1 MRRTN
6 AFLVRKSK
14 GTVESFDRQ
23 KIVESLVDEAKVDRS
38 IAMEIAVEV
47 EIEIRHMDLEFVSAP
62 LIREIVNA
70 KLLEYGLEDARKVYT
85 RVGLPVADVERMI
98 AGVHW
103 YSKENAN
110 LQRNPETIHKLLAD
124 SVIREHTLLKI
135 LPVKL
140 SDMHMKGAIHIH
152 ELEYFP
158 TRPFCQS
165 HDARFFFKHGFVADG
180 TGTHTAVAGPA
191 KKAEVALLHALK
203 VLQASQVNCGG
214 GQGLHNFT
222 VFMAPYLQGLNYNIL
237 KQIAQTM
244 FFELGE
250 MYVARGGQTVFSS
263 VSLEPGV
270 PKAYQDIPAIGP
282 GGKEIGVYSD
292 YTDETTRF
300 FDAIVEVALDGDYMG
315 KPFNWP
321 KLEVRLTREWF
332 HPYNKEFLLSSQ
344 LAAKFGSP
352 YYFNAGAPYM
362 PGEMICTQCC
372 RYYMQHADWNDKND
386 LLNGTLRGGVIQNIT
401 VNLPQCA
408 YDANGDD
415 NRLYEEIDRR
425 MAASRD
431 VLLIKINEMKK
442 RLAEGFLP
450 FLSQPVDDNLYKIKW
465 YDYEYTDGDLGQL
478 RVKSSYET
486 HLSGTPYLVPD
497 RQGATIGVL
506 GLNEMLKAHIG
517 SELHESQDAWKFGLK
532 VIDRMRQTVEE
543 YTKETGTYF
552 GLVQSPA
559 ESCAHRLALIDLR
572 TYKPKVVVQGNSGNE
587 EQGVPAVYYTNS
599 THVRVSAPI
608 SLGDRIKI
616 EASFHPLFNGGTILH
631 VFLGEAYPDPEAV
644 WKLTEHIATRTLT
657 GYFTYT
663 RDLTICK
670 RCKMVYSGLHSR
682 CPNCNAGDVD
692 LEHWSRI
699 TGYYQE
705 VSGWNAG
712 KKAELMDRHRH
723 DVKVEII

>member
-14 GTVESFDRQ
+14 GTVESFDRK
-23 KIVESLVDEAKVDRS
+23 KIAESLVDEAKVNRS

-85 RVGLPVADVERMI
+85 RVGLPVADVEKMI

-222 VFMAPYLQGLNYNIL
+222 VFMAPYLQGLNYNNL

-270 PKAYQDIPAIGP
+270 PKTYQDIPAIGP

-486 HLSGTPYLVPD
+486 HLNGTPYLVPD

-506 GLNEMLKAHIG
+506 GLNEMLKAHTG

-543 YTKETGTYF
+543 YTKETETYF

-572 TYKPKVVVQGNSGNE
+572 TYRPKVVVQGNSGNE

-631 VFLGEAYPDPEAV
+631 IFLGEAYPDPEAV
-644 WKLTEHIATRTLT
+644 WKLTEHIATKTLT

-670 RCKMVYSGLHSR
+670 RCKMVYSGLHNR
-682 CPNCNAGDVD
+682 CPNCNAEDAD

-712 KKAELMDRHRH
+712 KKAELIERHRH
-723 DVKVEII
+723 DIRVENI